1 MNASMAPWATAAST
15 FDDFERAA
23 VAAGFD
29 EALVRDWLPGQVVND
44 HSHPFDAEAVVV
56 DGEMWLSGE
65 GGTRHLVIGDTFAL
79 PAGTV
84 HSERYGPVGATYW
97 VARRGPR

>member
-1 MNASMAPWATAAST
+1 MKASTAPWAKASSS
-15 FDDFERAA
+15 FDEFHGAA

-29 EALVRDWLPGQVVND
+29 EALVRDWLPGQVVDD

-56 DGEMWLSGE
+56 QGEMWLTGDE
-65 GGTRHLVIGDTFAL
+65 GTRHLSIGDTFAL

-84 HSERYGPVGATYW
+84 HSERYGPVGATY
-97 VARRGPR
+97 